1 MMLLPLVHNQP
12 CTISSKMRL
21 FGQCPG
27 NDCRCK
33 HDNNEDVSNL
43 VDVVTNNIEKE
54 WLFPSCHTHPFIR
67 CGYFAYLHIVS
78 SCYQFFKQ
86 IMSPILENTAP
97 KNSKLK
103 KGYNKLFENVTSIN
117 VIVLAAFFQQKDILG
132 CSLHQIRR
140 QDFEMCLI

>member
-12 CTISSKMRL
+12 CTISSIMRL

-27 NDCRCK
+27 NDCSCK

-43 VDVVTNNIEKE
+43 VDVVTNNIGKE
-54 WLFPSCHTHPFIR
+54 WLFPSCHAYPFIR

-78 SCYQFFKQ
+78 SCYHLK
-86 IMSPILENTAP
+86 ILILNIH
-97 KNSKLK
+97 SKLE
-103 KGYNKLFENVTSIN
+103 KGNNKLFENVTSFN